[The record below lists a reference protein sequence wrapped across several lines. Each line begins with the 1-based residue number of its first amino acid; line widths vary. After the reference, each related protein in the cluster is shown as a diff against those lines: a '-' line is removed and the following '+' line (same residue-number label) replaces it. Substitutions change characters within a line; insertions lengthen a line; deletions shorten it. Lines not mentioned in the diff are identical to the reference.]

1 MSHLADVAFGAKL
14 PAMTLNCA
22 QRRRKAASSK
32 E

>member
-1 MSHLADVAFGAKL
+1 MSHFADVAFGANL
-14 PAMTLNCA
+14 PAMKLDCA